1 MTIFAPFLQTP
12 VKRRMRVV
20 LALSC
25 GIMTCMKAE
34 KLRMDVSS
42 MIRRLLLMVCLCL
55 LASAASA
62 QTTAPLW
69 VRLFEDVNANGV
81 LDAGETVLTR
91 DGVVTLLNETGV
103 VVASA
108 LLDNAPNAN
117 RGLVGFQ
124 NLPAGTYQVQV
135 TAGGFAPTG
144 DSLFT
149 LEIGADAEPVLVEF
163 GARPAPPEGMAMR
176 RGLFGTTLYI
186 GTPDQVARVGFALLG
201 ALVVTGLMTL
211 LGLAVFMGIVRRR
224 LRRSIRAASSA

>member
-1 MTIFAPFLQTP
+1 
-12 VKRRMRVV
+12 
-20 LALSC
+20 
-25 GIMTCMKAE
+25 MTCMKAE

-186 GTPDQVARVGFALLG
+186 GAGGDWPDDAAGAGGVYGHRATTAAAEHTRCQLCVSRDVPLFWPGIIGYTLG
-201 ALVVTGLMTL
+201 M
-211 LGLAVFMGIVRRR
+211 LAEK
-224 LRRSIRAASSA
+224 